1 MVPWSNASSSGFST
15 TTTTTTTFHCAEYLE
30 EKKELGL

>member
-1 MVPWSNASSSGFST
+1 MVPWSNTSSSGFS